1 MKKVTTIIL
10 LAVLTVS
17 IAVMLFACNTTI
29 TDDIKLVD
37 GYYVYRIMEN
47 SSYKN
52 CYALFGVQDDKIIN
66 GALTIPEEINGTRV
80 SALGFKELGWVGER
94 EPLHMYKNDKIRKIV
109 INHEIMIY
117 DTLFVNLK
125 ELKELQC
132 NAKVSF
138 YYYQKNI
145 NELLSVKLIDK
156 ESNSNTILSEI
167 KNLRSV
173 KLVNNKGDL
182 SRFLSPKDIVAYFMP
197 NAEQLTGQTLSQ
209 YTSLSS
215 FIIPETVMKIDK
227 GIFTNSE
234 VDVFVRH
241 TKENCPEGLKN
252 GWDEGVNVV
261 WGFEDEIVVFDTF
274 DGSAIQCSGT
284 NKNYQIAK
292 IGEKLQEPAQPTKEG
307 YTFTGWYKDYALSEQ
322 WNFDTDLV
330 EESTVLVAG
339 WQKNN

>member
-37 GYYVYRIMEN
+37 GYYVYKIPGNASTPEDRF
-47 SSYKN
+47 
-52 CYALFGVQDDKIIN
+52 ALFGAQDDKIIN
-66 GALTIPEEINGTRV
+66 GVLIVPKQINGTKV
-80 SALGFKELGWVGER
+80 TELGFKDLVWVGEGD
-94 EPLHMYKNDKIRKIV
+94 PIPMYKNDKIKKIV
-109 INHEIMIY
+109 INHEMTIY
-117 DTLFVNLK
+117 DTLFANLK

-132 NAKVSF
+132 NAKVFF
-138 YYYQKNI
+138 YYNVH
-145 NELLSVKLIDK
+145 NSALMSVKLTNKSFDGSK
-156 ESNSNTILSEI
+156 ILSNI
-167 KNLRSV
+167 NNLRSL
-173 KLVNNKGDL
+173 KLVNNNESYIHLLCPEKL
-182 SRFLSPKDIVAYFMP
+182 ISYFIP
-197 NAEQLTGQTLSQ
+197 NATQITSQIFSNYKSLTSI
-209 YTSLSS
+209 
-215 FIIPETVMKIDK
+215 IIPETVMEINKES
-227 GIFTNSE
+227 FTNSNI
-234 VDVFVRH
+234 DVFVRH

-274 DGSAIQCSGT
+274 DGSAIQCGGT